1 MDEERRPCGRRFSF
15 EGVVLTVKPKLAVA
29 PPQTP
34 GAPSFV
40 EATSRYEA
48 WLGGQLTL
56 VPPDLALKHD
66 RMAASAFMFLR
77 ATFYRWMQL
86 WPLVCPELADAKSV
100 LAVGDLHTEN
110 FGTWRDVEG
119 RLIWGCNDFDEA
131 YELPYALDLV
141 RLAASGLLGA
151 EEGVIAIKPEE
162 VCACILAGYRK
173 GLKSGPRPY
182 VLGEKYDWLRELALE
197 DLRDPH
203 HFAEKMRA
211 LRKPA
216 YPVSPKLKQAIVSLM
231 PPDAERFSYRHRV
244 AGLGSLG
251 RPRVVALGSY
261 YGSLVVREAKALAPS
276 AAYWA
281 NGCEGTTRLLYDD
294 IIDGAERCPDP
305 FVKLKGRWIVR
316 RLAADA
322 SSIDIDRLPKGKEKK
337 LLTAMGRETANVH
350 LGSASKSI
358 LKDLDARPDGWL
370 ERAARAMV
378 AATLEDWQA
387 WKAVHPGAPG
397 APKAAPAKA

>member
-1 MDEERRPCGRRFSF
+1 MTA
-15 EGVVLTVKPKLAVA
+15 VAKIQAAKPKPAVETKLAA
-29 PPQTP
+29 L
-34 GAPSFV
+34 PSFV
-40 EATSRYEA
+40 EATTAYEA
-48 WLGGQLTL
+48 WLGKQLTI
-56 VPPDLALKHD
+56 VPTDLNLKHEK
-66 RMAASAFMFLR
+66 MASSAFMFLR

-86 WPLVCPELADAKSV
+86 WPAVCPELADAKAV

-131 YELPYALDLV
+131 YELPYAIDLV

-162 VCACILAGYRK
+162 VCAAILSGYRK
-173 GLKSGPRPY
+173 GLKAGSRPY
-182 VLGEKYDWLRELALE
+182 VLGEKYDWLRELAME

-203 HFAEKMRA
+203 QFAAKMRG
-211 LRKPA
+211 LPKPS
-216 YPVSPKLKQAIVSLM
+216 YPVSPKLKRAIVSLM
-231 PPDAERFSYRHRV
+231 PAEAGRFSYRHRI

-251 RPRVVALGSY
+251 RQRVVGLGAY

-281 NGCEGTTRLLYDD
+281 SGCNGTTRLMYDD
-294 IIDGAERCPDP
+294 IIDAAERCPDP

-316 RLAADA
+316 RLGADA

-350 LGSASKSI
+350 LGSASKAI
-358 LKDLDARPDGWL
+358 LKDLDARPEGWL
-370 ERAARAMV
+370 ETAAKAMV
-378 AATLEDWQA
+378 AATLKDWEA
-387 WKAVHPGAPG
+387 WKAVRGSAHAAAAPALTAKP
-397 APKAAPAKA
+397 APKA

>member
-1 MDEERRPCGRRFSF
+1 MA
-15 EGVVLTVKPKLAVA
+15 VKPKLVVVPA
-29 PPQTP
+29 QTP
-34 GAPSFV
+34 GVSSFMD
-40 EATSRYEA
+40 ATTQYEA
-48 WLGGQLTL
+48 WLGKQLTI
-56 VPPDLALKHD
+56 VPADLALKHEK
-66 RMAASAFMFLR
+66 MAGSAFMFLR

-86 WPLVCPELADAKSV
+86 WPVVCPELADAKSV

-131 YELPYALDLV
+131 YDLPYAIDLV

-162 VCACILAGYRK
+162 VCAAILAGYGK

-182 VLGEKYDWLRELALE
+182 VLGEKYDWLRELAME

-211 LRKPA
+211 LPKPG
-216 YPVSPKLKQAIVSLM
+216 YPVSPKLKRAIASLM
-231 PPDAERFSYRHRV
+231 PPEAGRFSFRHRV

-251 RPRVVALGSY
+251 RERVVALGSY

-281 NGCEGTTRLLYDD
+281 AGSQGSARLMYDD
-294 IIDGAERCPDP
+294 IIDAAERCPDP
-305 FVKLKGRWIVR
+305 FVQLKGRWIVR

-350 LGSASKSI
+350 LGSGSKGI
-358 LKDLDARPDGWL
+358 LRDLAARPEGWL
-370 ERAARAMV
+370 ERAAKDMV
-378 AATLEDWQA
+378 AATLKDFEA
-387 WKAVHPGAPG
+387 WKALHASAAAG
-397 APKAAPAKA
+397 PKAALSKV

>member
-1 MDEERRPCGRRFSF
+1 VDATTAYETWLS
-15 EGVVLTVKPKLAVA
+15 KQVA
-29 PPQTP
+29 I
-34 GAPSFV
+34 
-40 EATSRYEA
+40 
-48 WLGGQLTL
+48 
-56 VPPDLALKHD
+56 VPADLHLKHEK
-66 RMAASAFMFLR
+66 MASSAFMFLR

-86 WPLVCPELADAKSV
+86 WPAVCPELVDAKTV

-131 YELPYALDLV
+131 YELPYAIDLV

-151 EEGVIAIKPEE
+151 EEGVIAIEPAA
-162 VCACILAGYRK
+162 VCAAILTGYRK
-173 GLKSGPRPY
+173 GLKSGARPY
-182 VLGEKYDWLRELALE
+182 VLGEKYDWLRELAME
-197 DLRDPH
+197 DLRDPQ
-203 HFAEKMRA
+203 HFAAKMRA
-211 LRKPA
+211 LPKPS
-216 YPVSPKLKQAIVSLM
+216 YPVSPKLKRAVVSLM
-231 PPDAERFSYRHRV
+231 PPEAGRFSYRHRI

-251 RPRVVALGSY
+251 RQRVVALGSY

-281 NGCEGTTRLLYDD
+281 AGCDGTTRLMYDD
-294 IIDGAERCPDP
+294 IVDAAERCPDP

-350 LGSASKSI
+350 LGSASKAI
-358 LKDLDARPDGWL
+358 LRDLDARPAGWL
-370 ERAARAMV
+370 EAAAKAMV
-378 AATLEDWQA
+378 AATITDWQA
-387 WKAVHPGAPG
+387 WKAVRASAQAGAPSVQ
-397 APKAAPAKA
+397 APKT